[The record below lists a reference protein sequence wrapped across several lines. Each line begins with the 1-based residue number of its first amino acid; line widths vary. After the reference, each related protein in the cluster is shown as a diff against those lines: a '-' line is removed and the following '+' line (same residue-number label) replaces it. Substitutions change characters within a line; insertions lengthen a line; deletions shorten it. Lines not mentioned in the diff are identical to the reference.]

1 MFVNELWQG
10 GIRALIAYDST
21 LFDTMSLPTDG
32 DGNTVATLAD
42 IVDHILFKYGDTPLF
57 CPEPSVMKFYIAKW
71 SARRVAQ
78 WNRFYAA
85 ISEEYDPLENYD
97 RHEKTDD
104 DLTYGHKIVT
114 NNKITHGLTTE
125 SQVSADN
132 AATYQP
138 DTKAINSG
146 NDQTNGGETHSG
158 KDQRDY
164 ESRIHGNIGVTTSQQ
179 MLASELDLI
188 PRLDLIDFIADD
200 FREEFCLYVYN
211 Y

>member
-1 MFVNELWQG
+1 MLVNQLYQG
-10 GIRALIAYDST
+10 GIRALMAYDST

-57 CPEPSVMKFYIAKW
+57 CPEPSVMKFYIDKW
-71 SARRVAQ
+71 SARRVTQ

-97 RHEKTDD
+97 RHEKVDD
-104 DLTYGHKIVT
+104 DLT
-114 NNKITHGLTTE
+114 HGLTVE
-125 SQVSADN
+125 GQVSADN
-132 AATYQP
+132 AGTYQP
-138 DTKAINSG
+138 SAKSL
-146 NDQTNGGETHSG
+146 NGG
-158 KDQRDY
+158 KDQRDI

-179 MLASELDLI
+179 MLESELNLI